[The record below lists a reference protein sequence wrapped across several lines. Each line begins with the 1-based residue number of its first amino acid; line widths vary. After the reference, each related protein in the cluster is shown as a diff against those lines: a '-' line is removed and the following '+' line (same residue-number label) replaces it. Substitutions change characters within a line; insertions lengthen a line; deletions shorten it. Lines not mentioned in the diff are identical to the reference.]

1 MKQRLFLR
9 SVAALTVA
17 FALSMFANNGY
28 VIGQEEAK
36 PAAEKKV
43 AKKPRGRLPA
53 YFSAVVDAKQ
63 REAIYAVQAKYKTQ
77 LEELQK
83 QIAALEEQ
91 RDKEVD
97 AVLSAEQLAEVNK
110 KREEAAKK
118 REERKKKPTKP
129 AAE

>member
-1 MKQRLFLR
+1 MKQRLFQR

-17 FALSMFANNGY
+17 FALTMFANDGQVNGQDE
-28 VIGQEEAK
+28 VK
-36 PAAEKKV
+36 PAPEKKV

-53 YFSAVVDAKQ
+53 YFSAVVSAKQ
-63 REAIYAVQAKYKTQ
+63 REEVYAIQGKYKTQ

-97 AVLSAEQLAEVNK
+97 AVLSPEQIAEVNK
-110 KREEAAKK
+110 KRAEAEQK
-118 REERKKKPTKP
+118 RKDRQKKPAKP